1 MSDYTPKLQEMI
13 SAASSKTVAQPNR
26 SDEFATICLDKGDY
40 AIQMLR
46 IPRNARVLVSSR
58 DRVRILYTGKRN
70 RPMFVLEDGSELILK
85 GKIELY
91 YNTNNIQ
98 EASKL
103 MIRSSERNKV
113 EISKEVKVMLFSV
126 KQ

>member
-1 MSDYTPKLQEMI
+1 
-13 SAASSKTVAQPNR
+13 
-26 SDEFATICLDKGDY
+26 
-40 AIQMLR
+40 
-46 IPRNARVLVSSR
+46 
-58 DRVRILYTGKRN
+58 
-70 RPMFVLEDGSELILK
+70 MFVLEDGSELILK